1 MNEPADPPV
10 SGPHSDFDA
19 RAFLASVSRMP
30 GVYRM
35 IDREGQV
42 IYVGKAKNLKNRLSS
57 YFRNTGLSP
66 KTRSMVRHIH
76 RIEVIQTR
84 TESEALILEN
94 DLIKNLKPRY
104 NILFRDDKSY
114 PYIQL
119 TDHAFPRLKV
129 YRGPTRGRKGQ
140 FFGPFPNAGAIRYT
154 IHHLQRLF
162 RLRDCEDA
170 SFRSRTRPC
179 LQYQI
184 KRCTAPC
191 VGLVSEEEYRRQ
203 IEQAELFLKGR
214 NEQLISDQVR
224 LMEEAAAALEYERA
238 AEIRDRIDQLRR
250 VNEKQFVTGFRR
262 DLDVVACVVEQDYCC
277 IQVFMIRGG
286 TSLGNKPFFLRS
298 KLDDAPQSILETFLI
313 QHYSRHPAPEE
324 ILVNLQ
330 PDHAELLQQALSEVA
345 GHRVEIRHRLR
356 DKRRQA
362 VAMAERNAR
371 ESLQRHLQSASNQNR
386 RYAALIEALQFSRP
400 PQRIECFDI
409 SHTQGEE
416 TRASCVVFGPE
427 GAIKSEY
434 RLYHIRDIQPGDDY
448 GAMRQVLTRRYDKL
462 VKQPERLPD
471 LILIDGGKG
480 QLHSALEILQKLDV
494 FGVKSE
500 LRVLGV
506 AKGPERR
513 AGFEQIIDEEDVVL
527 PIPMDSPALLLI
539 QQIRDEA
546 HRFAITGHRKA
557 RGRARTHSTLEDIP
571 GIGARRRQLL
581 LQKFGGL
588 QGVKKAGVEEL
599 MQIRGINRETAQA
612 IYDTFHG

>member
-1 MNEPADPPV
+1 MAEAVPPESMEFEPKT
-10 SGPHSDFDA
+10 
-19 RAFLASVSRMP
+19 FLGTVSRMP

-35 IDREGQV
+35 IDRSGQV
-42 IYVGKAKNLKNRLSS
+42 IYVGKAKNLKARLSS
-57 YFRNTGLSP
+57 YFRSSGLSP
-66 KTRSMVRHIH
+66 KTRSMVRHIQ

-94 DLIKNLKPRY
+94 DLIKNLNPRY

-119 TDHAFPRLKV
+119 TEHEFPRLKV
-129 YRGPTRGRKGQ
+129 YRGQTRGRKGQ

-162 RLRDCEDA
+162 KLRDCEDA
-170 SFRSRTRPC
+170 SFHSRTRPC

-191 VGLVSEEEYRRQ
+191 VGLVSAEDYAKQ
-203 IEQAELFLKGR
+203 IRQAELFLKGR
-214 NEQLISDQVR
+214 NEQLISDQVA
-224 LMEEAAAALEYERA
+224 LMEQAAAALEFEKA
-238 AEIRDRIDQLRR
+238 AEIRDRIEQLRR
-250 VNEKQFVTGFRR
+250 VTEKQFVTGFSS
-262 DLDVVACVVEQDYCC
+262 DLDIVACVMEQDYCC
-277 IQVFMIRGG
+277 IQVFMVRGG
-286 TSLGNKPFFLRS
+286 TSLGNKPFFIRS
-298 KLDDAPQSILETFLI
+298 KLDDRPEAVLETFLI
-313 QHYSRHPAPEE
+313 QHYSRHPAPREL
-324 ILVNLQ
+324 LVNREPEHRESL
-330 PDHAELLQQALSEVA
+330 EQALE
-345 GHRVEIRHRLR
+345 RVSGLPIRIRHRLR

-371 ESLQRHLQSASNQNR
+371 EALQRHLQSACNLSR
-386 RYAALIEALQFSRP
+386 RYQSLTEVLQLERP
-400 PQRIECFDI
+400 PRRIECFDI

-427 GAIKSEY
+427 GAIKSDY

-448 GAMRQVLTRRYDKL
+448 GAMRQVLTRRYEKL
-462 VKQPERLPD
+462 VAQPENLPD

-480 QLHSALEILQKLDV
+480 QLHSALEVLQGLDAFAV
-494 FGVKSE
+494 RPDM
-500 LRVLGV
+500 RVLGV

-513 AGFEQIIDEEDVVL
+513 AGFEQIIDEEDAVL
-527 PIPMDSPALLLI
+527 PIPMDAPALLLI

>member
-1 MNEPADPPV
+1 M
-10 SGPHSDFDA
+10 SDIQDHPTQPFDHK
-19 RAFLASVSRMP
+19 AFLSTVSRMP

-35 IDREGQV
+35 IDGNGQV
-42 IYVGKAKNLKNRLSS
+42 IYVGKAGNLRNRLAS
-57 YFRNTGLSP
+57 YFRSSGLSP
-66 KTRSMVRHIH
+66 KTRSMVRHIQ

-94 DLIKNLKPRY
+94 DLIKNLNPRY

-119 TDHAFPRLKV
+119 TDHEFPRLKV

-170 SFRSRTRPC
+170 SFRGRTRPC

-191 VGLVSEEEYRRQ
+191 VGLVSAEDYGRQ

-214 NEQLISDQVR
+214 NEQLISDQVA
-224 LMEEAAAALEYERA
+224 LMEAAAEALEFEKA
-238 AEIRDRIDQLRR
+238 AEIRDHIEQLRR
-250 VNEKQFVTGFRR
+250 VTEKQFVTGFNQ
-262 DLDVVACVVEQDYCC
+262 DLDVVACVMEQDSCC
-277 IQVFMIRGG
+277 IQVFIIRGG
-286 TSLGNKPFFLRS
+286 TSLGNKPFFIRS
-298 KLDDAPQSILETFLI
+298 KLDDQPQSVLESFLI
-313 QHYSRHPAPEE
+313 QHYSRHPAPRE
-324 ILVNLQ
+324 ILLNLE
-330 PDHAELLQQALSEVA
+330 PDNPEALQQALGAVTGQTVA
-345 GHRVEIRHRLR
+345 LHHRLR
-356 DKRRQA
+356 GKRRQA

-371 ESLQRHLQSASNQNR
+371 EALQRHLQSAGNLGR
-386 RYAALIEALQFSRP
+386 RYRSLVECLELDQA

-427 GAIKSEY
+427 GAIKSDY
-434 RLYHIRDIQPGDDY
+434 RLYRIQGIQPGDDY
-448 GAMRQVLTRRYDKL
+448 GAMRQVLTRRYGKMIEQPDSLPSL
-462 VKQPERLPD
+462 V
-471 LILIDGGKG
+471 LIDGGKG
-480 QLHSALEILQKLDV
+480 QLHAALEVLDGL
-494 FGVKSE
+494 GVLNKRPD

-513 AGFEQIIDEEDVVL
+513 SGFEQIIDERDRVL
-527 PIPMDSPALLLI
+527 PIPLDAPALLLI

-571 GIGARRRQLL
+571 GVGARRRQLL

-588 QGVKKAGVEEL
+588 QGVKKAGIEEL

>member
-1 MNEPADPPV
+1 MAERNASRET
-10 SGPHSDFDA
+10 GFDHK
-19 RAFLASVSRMP
+19 AFLATVSRMP

-35 IDREGQV
+35 IDRDDQV

-57 YFRNTGLSP
+57 YFRSSGLSP
-66 KTRSMVRHIH
+66 KTRSMLRHIH

-94 DLIKNLKPRY
+94 DLIKNLNPRY

-119 TDHAFPRLKV
+119 TDHEFPRLKV
-129 YRGPTRGRKGQ
+129 YRGPTKGKKGQ
-140 FFGPFPNAGAIRYT
+140 YFGPFPNAGAIRHT

-191 VGLVSEEEYRRQ
+191 VGLVSADEYHEQ
-203 IEQAELFLKGR
+203 IAQAELFLKGR
-214 NEQLISDQVR
+214 NEQLISDQVE
-224 LMEEAAAALEYERA
+224 LMEQAAAALEFEKA
-238 AEIRDRIDQLRR
+238 AEIRDRIEQLRR
-250 VNEKQFVTGFRR
+250 VNEKQFVTGFNQ
-262 DLDVVACVVEQDYCC
+262 DLDIVACVMEQDYCC

-286 TSLGNKPFFLRS
+286 TSLGNKPFFIRS
-298 KLDDAPQSILETFLI
+298 KLDDRPQSVLETFLI
-313 QHYSRHPAPEE
+313 QHYSRHPAPGE
-324 ILVNLQ
+324 ILVNIEPEQ
-330 PDHAELLQQALSEVA
+330 TGLLEQALSTVT
-345 GHRVEIRHRLR
+345 GQGIEIRHRLR
-356 DKRRQA
+356 GKRRQA

-371 ESLQRHLQSASNQNR
+371 ESLQRHLQSASNLNR
-386 RYAALIEALQFSRP
+386 RYQALIEALQLPAP

-427 GAIKSEY
+427 GAIKSDY
-434 RLYHIRDIQPGDDY
+434 RLYHIRDIRPGDDY
-448 GAMRQVLTRRYDKL
+448 GAMRQVLTRRYEKRIG
-462 VKQPERLPD
+462 QPQNLPD
-471 LILIDGGKG
+471 LMLIDGGKG
-480 QLHSALEILQKLDV
+480 QLHAALEILQGLDV
-494 FGVKSE
+494 FAVKPE
-500 LRVLGV
+500 LRVFGV

-513 AGFEQIIDEEDVVL
+513 AGFEQIIDEEDSVL
-527 PIPMDSPALLLI
+527 PIAMDSPALLLI

-557 RGRARTHSTLEDIP
+557 RGRARTHSSLEDIP

-588 QGVKKAGVEEL
+588 QGVKQAGVEEL

>member
-1 MNEPADPPV
+1 MAEHND
-10 SGPHSDFDA
+10 SGDTEFDHK
-19 RAFLASVSRMP
+19 AFLATVSRMP

-35 IDREGQV
+35 IDRDGQV

-57 YFRNTGLSP
+57 YFRSSGLSP
-66 KTRSMVRHIH
+66 KTRSMLRHIQ

-94 DLIKNLKPRY
+94 DLIKNLNPRY

-119 TDHAFPRLKV
+119 TDHEFPRLKV
-129 YRGPTRGRKGQ
+129 YRGPTKGKKGQ
-140 FFGPFPNAGAIRYT
+140 YFGPFPNAGAIRYT

-191 VGLVSEEEYRRQ
+191 VGLVSAGEYRQQ
-203 IEQAELFLKGR
+203 IAQAELFLKGR
-214 NEQLISDQVR
+214 NEQLISDQVE
-224 LMEEAAAALEYERA
+224 LMEQAAAALEFEKA
-238 AEIRDRIDQLRR
+238 AEIRDRIEQLRR
-250 VNEKQFVTGFRR
+250 VNEKQFVTGFNQ
-262 DLDVVACVVEQDYCC
+262 DLDIVACVMEQDYCC

-286 TSLGNKPFFLRS
+286 SSLGNKPFYIRS
-298 KLDDAPQSILETFLI
+298 KLDDRPQSVLETFLI

-324 ILVNLQ
+324 ILVNIEPEQ
-330 PDHAELLQQALSEVA
+330 VALLEQALSTVT
-345 GHRVEIRHRLR
+345 GQGIEIRHRLR
-356 DKRRQA
+356 GKRRQA

-371 ESLQRHLQSASNQNR
+371 ESLQRHLQSASNLNR
-386 RYAALIEALQFSRP
+386 RYQALIEALRLPAP

-427 GAIKSEY
+427 GAIKSDY

-448 GAMRQVLTRRYDKL
+448 GAMRQVLTRRYEKL
-462 VKQPERLPD
+462 IGQPQNLPD
-471 LILIDGGKG
+471 LMLIDGGKG
-480 QLHSALEILQKLDV
+480 QLHAALEILQGLDV
-494 FGVKSE
+494 FAVKPE
-500 LRVLGV
+500 LRVFGV

-513 AGFEQIIDEEDVVL
+513 AGFEQIIDEEDSVL
-527 PIPMDSPALLLI
+527 PIAMDSPALLLI

-557 RGRARTHSTLEDIP
+557 RGRARTHSSLEDIP

>member
-1 MNEPADPPV
+1 MADSPESTEPV
-10 SGPHSDFDA
+10 FDHKT
-19 RAFLASVSRMP
+19 FLASVSRMP

-35 IDREGQV
+35 IDRSDTV
-42 IYVGKAKNLKNRLSS
+42 IYVGKAKNLKNRLAS
-57 YFRNTGLSP
+57 YFRSSGLSP

-94 DLIKNLKPRY
+94 DLIKNLNPRY

-119 TDHAFPRLKV
+119 TEHEFPRLKV
-129 YRGPTRGRKGQ
+129 YRGPTKGRKGQ
-140 FFGPFPNAGAIRYT
+140 YFGPFPNAGAIRYT

-191 VGLVSEEEYRRQ
+191 VGLVSAEEYRQQ
-203 IEQAELFLKGR
+203 IAQAELFLKGR
-214 NEQLISDQVR
+214 NEQLISDQVA
-224 LMEEAAAALEYERA
+224 LMEQAAAALEFEKA
-238 AEIRDRIDQLRR
+238 AEIRDRIEQLRR
-250 VNEKQFVTGFRR
+250 VTEKQFVTGFNR
-262 DLDVVACVVEQDYCC
+262 DLDIVACVMDQDYCC

-286 TSLGNKPFFLRS
+286 TSLGNKPFFIRS
-298 KLDDAPQSILETFLI
+298 KLDDRPESVLETFLI
-313 QHYSRHPAPEE
+313 QHYSRHPAPGE
-324 ILVNLQ
+324 ILVNVEPQ
-330 PDHAELLQQALSEVA
+330 QVELLEQALEQVT
-345 GHRVEIRHRLR
+345 GQKTEIRHRLR
-356 DKRRQA
+356 GKRRQA
-362 VAMAERNAR
+362 VAMAERNAG
-371 ESLQRHLQSASNQNR
+371 ESLQRHLQSASNQSR
-386 RYAALIEALQFSRP
+386 RYRALIEALQLEKP

-427 GAIKSEY
+427 GAIKSDY

-448 GAMRQVLTRRYDKL
+448 GAMRQVLTRRYEKL
-462 VKQPERLPD
+462 VAQPEALPD

-480 QLHSALEILQKLDV
+480 QLHASLEILQGLDV
-494 FGVKSE
+494 YAAKPE

-513 AGFEQIIDEEDVVL
+513 AGFEQIVDEEDSVL

-557 RGRARTHSTLEDIP
+557 RGRVRTHSTLEDIP